1 MSIVSI
7 SALKAQLNFDA
18 YFFDDEELLQSKLDA
33 AEAWAANFTGHNL
46 ESFGNPLPA
55 DIQEAV
61 LQLAAHWYVN
71 REATLVGLN
80 AAMMPFGVIS
90 LLSPH
95 MEAAM

>member
-1 MSIVSI
+1 MSIVSLG
-7 SALKAQLNFDA
+7 ALKAQLQID
-18 YFFDDEELLQSKLDA
+18 FDDFDTLLQSKLDA
-33 AEAWAANFTGHNL
+33 AEAWAENFMGC
-46 ESFGNPLPA
+46 SIYDFGSPLPA